1 MIRKSFLWA
10 ALSAGVVLLC
20 FSVTSCKR
28 QSSASRFTKNNGPTV
43 DSVLGSIVSEPAAQ
57 TSVSDAA
64 EKIDR
69 NEEDLKQRWKES
81 FLADERKIDLDL
93 TTMDSNMV
101 YSEVYKMLYY
111 PEDYI
116 GKIIKMRGQ
125 FSSYHDEYSGNTYFA
140 CIIQDALACCS
151 SGLEFSLKDNSYEYP
166 KDFPVEGENITV
178 IGRFSTYLDDDI
190 QYLSLADS
198 VFM

>member
-20 FSVTSCKR
+20 FSVFSCKR

-43 DSVLGSIVSEPAAQ
+43 DSVLDSIVSEPAAQ
-57 TSVSDAA
+57 TSVSDTA

-101 YSEVYKMLYY
+101 YSEVYKMLIY

-116 GKIIKMRGQ
+116 GKIVKMRGQ

-190 QYLSLADS
+190 QYLSLSDS

>member
-1 MIRKSFLWA
+1 MIRKKILCASLTA
-10 ALSAGVVLLC
+10 GLVLSVFYV
-20 FSVTSCKR
+20 SSCKR
-28 QSSASRFTKNNGPTV
+28 NSPASRFTKSNGTTV
-43 DSVLGSIVSEPAAQ
+43 DSVLDSIVSEPAAQ
-57 TSVSDAA
+57 TSVSDTA

-69 NEEDLKQRWKES
+69 NEEELKQKWKES
-81 FLADERKIDLDL
+81 CLADERKIDLDL

-116 GKIIKMRGQ
+116 GKIIKMHGQ
-125 FSSYHDEYSGNTYFA
+125 FSSYHDEFSGNTYFA

-151 SGLEFSLKDNSYEYP
+151 SGLEFTLKDSGFRYP
-166 KDFPVEGENITV
+166 EDFPVEGEEVTV

-190 QYLSLADS
+190 QYLSLSDS

>member
-1 MIRKSFLWA
+1 MIRKSFFCA
-10 ALSAGVVLLC
+10 ALSAGVVLSC
-20 FSVTSCKR
+20 FFVFSCKR

-43 DSVLGSIVSEPAAQ
+43 DSVLDSIVSEPAAQ
-57 TSVSDAA
+57 TSVSDTA

-69 NEEDLKQRWKES
+69 NEEDLKQKWKES

-101 YSEVYKMLYY
+101 YSEVYKMLIY

-116 GKIIKMRGQ
+116 GKIVKMRGQ

-166 KDFPVEGENITV
+166 KDFPVEGEEVTV

>member
-10 ALSAGVVLLC
+10 ALSAGFVL
-20 FSVTSCKR
+20 SVFYVSSCKR
-28 QSSASRFTKNNGPTV
+28 NSPASRFTKNNGPTV
-43 DSVLGSIVSEPAAQ
+43 ESVLDSIVSEPAAQ
-57 TSVSDAA
+57 TSVSDIA

-69 NEEDLKQRWKES
+69 NEEELKQKWKES

-101 YSEVYKMLYY
+101 YSEVYKMLIY

-116 GKIIKMRGQ
+116 GKIVKMRGL

-140 CIIQDALACCS
+140 CVIQDALACCS

-166 KDFPVEGENITV
+166 KDFPVEGEEVTV